1 MHVHSL
7 SKSQITDICSYMLS
21 AKISILIVYLLCFC
35 SVDSLS
41 VVDLGAGVKHRKVVS
56 LAEGTEKVSSLEV
69 IIEFS
74 MTVYL

>member
-1 MHVHSL
+1 MLLKKFQDVTLDSCP
-7 SKSQITDICSYMLS
+7 TLS

>member
-1 MHVHSL
+1 
-7 SKSQITDICSYMLS
+7 MLS

-56 LAEGTEKVSSLEV
+56 LAEGTQKVSSLEV